1 MVGVS
6 VNHPFKKNRLDAE
19 RRTHLFRVSP
29 TRRMLLGHNQT
40 MKIYMYMHMIIM
52 IRH

>member
-29 TRRMLLGHNQT
+29 TQLYYAECCLDITKQ
-40 MKIYMYMHMIIM
+40 
-52 IRH
+52 